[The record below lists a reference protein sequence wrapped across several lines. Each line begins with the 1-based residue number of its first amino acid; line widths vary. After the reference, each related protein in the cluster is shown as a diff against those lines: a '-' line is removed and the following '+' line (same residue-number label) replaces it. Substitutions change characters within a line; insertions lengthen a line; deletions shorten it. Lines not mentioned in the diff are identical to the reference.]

1 MSGVTQ
7 GPDWWVA
14 SDGKWYP
21 PDLRPEVVPLP
32 GQARSQSGSQSSH
45 SVLAESPATS
55 MCTSGHAM
63 QPVDAF
69 CRRCGSERAAPKP
82 ILPVTVAAT
91 NICTSGHE
99 MPPGEAF
106 CRQCGSERVI
116 QSTAQAD
123 GQSVS
128 EAALGNEP
136 SASDIPSQSS
146 LSGSGLPMH
155 SEPDQEGPLKRRKRS
170 RILWASS
177 ATIVIVGF
185 VIAAMLLVPSHQQ
198 VSADSNSPANTTA
211 TTTAT
216 TPMSSSTTLPSTTT
230 TTTTTP
236 GSGEAL
242 QPSSAPTTNPVVSP
256 PPPAPPVPV
265 TTTTAAGTVEI
276 PYVIGSDVQS
286 AESAITSAGLSV
298 GSVSNYTNPGSSP
311 PRPNSIIDGEDPLGV
326 LVAPGTAINLEVCPA
341 TS

>member
-45 SVLAESPATS
+45 SVLAESPATN
-55 MCTSGHAM
+55 MCTSGHA
-63 QPVDAF
+63 
-69 CRRCGSERAAPKP
+69 
-82 ILPVTVAAT
+82 
-91 NICTSGHE
+91 

-216 TPMSSSTTLPSTTT
+216 TPMSSSTTLPSTT
-230 TTTTTP
+230 
-236 GSGEAL
+236 
-242 QPSSAPTTNPVVSP
+242 
-256 PPPAPPVPV
+256 
-265 TTTTAAGTVEI
+265 
-276 PYVIGSDVQS
+276 
-286 AESAITSAGLSV
+286 
-298 GSVSNYTNPGSSP
+298 
-311 PRPNSIIDGEDPLGV
+311 
-326 LVAPGTAINLEVCPA
+326 
-341 TS
+341 